1 MTDLQT
7 SLIGI
12 GGAIVVG
19 VIVYNKWHEIKIRKN
34 VERAFSGGPEDV
46 LMALPAREASG
57 ERMEPTLDNPAAF
70 DAADV
75 RRAEPSLSPGV
86 LDEPQA
92 APPARELPVDERIDC
107 VIPLEPEEPVRGE
120 KILPLLQSLRH
131 VGSKPV
137 YYIGLPEGAA
147 DDAEAWQAI
156 THGGVYRSL
165 RAGVQLANRSGPL
178 NELEYSEMVMRLRQI
193 GDGIGAEPEVPDM
206 PRVMASARTLFQFV
220 SDHDARLSINVRS
233 KGVPWAVATIVAALE
248 RLGFDLRPDGNFVMR
263 DPDGGILY
271 FISTNVT
278 PASETTSALTLLL
291 DVPSVSPQRGAFAAM
306 VACAKSLCQRLD
318 GVLVDDSG
326 TALPDPALDEIASQV
341 DEFCGEMQSAGIPAG
356 SVRALRL
363 FVR

>member
-34 VERAFSGGPEDV
+34 VERAFSGGPDDV
-46 LMALPAREASG
+46 LMVPPAGEASG
-57 ERMEPTLDNPAAF
+57 ERLEPTLDNPAEFGAS
-70 DAADV
+70 DA
-75 RRAEPSLSPGV
+75 RRAEPLLSPGGSKESLV
-86 LDEPQA
+86 L
-92 APPARELPVDERIDC
+92 PPARELPVDERIDC
-107 VIPLEPEEPVRGE
+107 VIPMDPEDPVRGE
-120 KILPLLQSLRH
+120 KILPLLLSLRH
-131 VGSKPV
+131 VGNKPV
-137 YYIGLPEGAA
+137 HYIGLPEEAS
-147 DDAEAWQAI
+147 DEAEGWQAI
-156 THGGVYRSL
+156 THGDVYRSL

-193 GDGIGAEPEVPDM
+193 ADGIGAEPELPDM
-206 PRVMASARTLFQFV
+206 PHVMAAARKLFQFV

-233 KGVPWAVATIVAALE
+233 KGAPWAVATIVAALE
-248 RLGFDLRPDGNFVMR
+248 RLGFDLRLDGNFVMR

-278 PASETTSALTLLL
+278 PAAETTSALTLLL
-291 DVPSVSPQRGAFAAM
+291 DVPCVSPQRAAFAAM

-326 TALPDPALDEIASQV
+326 MPLTDPALDEIAAQV
-341 DEFCGEMQSAGIPAG
+341 DEFCGEMQSAEIPAG

-363 FVR
+363 FAR